1 MTTVQHWIHSA
12 CHIPNHDPNCRIWI
26 NKTHCPAPWLVPSH
40 AEVLIARMRKADSD
54 LPRAG
59 TAFIFRGSWSKLQWT
74 FGVWPLQ
81 FCWWLK
87 DIKGMLYRGKSCSPE
102 NHRYWAVYKDSAC
115 HLCTKS
121 QTSCKCLNLDLSFL
135 ILRKDIMF
143 TFQLWSYGH
152 LVGACCICWNICH
165 RWHEVMPSISP

>member
-1 MTTVQHWIHSA
+1 M
-12 CHIPNHDPNCRIWI
+12 
-26 NKTHCPAPWLVPSH
+26 SH
-40 AEVLIARMRKADSD
+40 
-54 LPRAG
+54 
-59 TAFIFRGSWSKLQWT
+59 TQSWSELSNMDQQDPLPCTLARSQPRWSSNRKDAQSWFGSAQGWYSFYFQGVLKQT
-74 FGVWPLQ
+74 SVNFGVWPLQ

-135 ILRKDIMF
+135 ILRKDMMF

-152 LVGACCICWNICH
+152 LVGAAFVEKICH